1 MDYERSRNAEVDNL
15 LSDAR
20 NWAANGYA
28 EVRDPKTGGTPL
40 HVAAAKGYVDVS
52 PDNILLSIGF
62 SSLKVVITKNTFFL
76 NYLFTKNH
84 LDALAVFTIPK
95 RLQVKLFR
103 FTKQQQQYP
112 STDNILYVK
121 EYI

>member
-40 HVAAAKGYVDVS
+40 HVAAAKGYIDVS
-52 PDNILLSIGF
+52 PDNIFLSFSF
-62 SSLKVVITKNTFFL
+62 SSLKAVITKNTLFFYL
-76 NYLFTKNH
+76 LFTKKH
-84 LDALAVFTIPK
+84 LQYLPYQSDYNSKCLD
-95 RLQVKLFR
+95 LQKNIVQNRKYIHYARHVTHFR
-103 FTKQQQQYP
+103 GQ
-112 STDNILYVK
+112 
-121 EYI
+121 